1 MRRDATKK
9 EEKGSKYLLLFFRVS
24 YRGVSTIVSTI
35 LRITALFT
43 FTESFNASTLLVPT
57 KIRWFVF

>member
-24 YRGVSTIVSTI
+24 YRGIYDSIYDTTNYRS
-35 LRITALFT
+35 LYFYRIF
-43 FTESFNASTLLVPT
+43 
-57 KIRWFVF
+57 